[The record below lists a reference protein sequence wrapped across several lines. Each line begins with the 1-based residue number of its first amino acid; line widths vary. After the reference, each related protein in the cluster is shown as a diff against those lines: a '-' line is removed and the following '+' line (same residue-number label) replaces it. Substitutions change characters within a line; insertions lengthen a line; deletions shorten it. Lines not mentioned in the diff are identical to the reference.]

1 MVKNPCINPGD
12 VGLIPRLGR
21 SPGGGHGNP
30 LQYPCLETPLDRGAC
45 WATVHWVTKSLTRPS
60 PQHTHVQ
67 ISILVLCPQVQ
78 PTLAPSDYSSLVSL
92 AQRRLVLLIL
102 SLKNARDLNNK
113 RLFLTLLGA
122 GSLSLWC
129 HHGQSFSS
137 LRLLSISG
145 AGGDP

>member
-30 LQYPCLETPLDRGAC
+30 LQ
-45 WATVHWVTKSLTRPS
+45 
-60 PQHTHVQ
+60 
-67 ISILVLCPQVQ
+67 ISILVLGPQVQ